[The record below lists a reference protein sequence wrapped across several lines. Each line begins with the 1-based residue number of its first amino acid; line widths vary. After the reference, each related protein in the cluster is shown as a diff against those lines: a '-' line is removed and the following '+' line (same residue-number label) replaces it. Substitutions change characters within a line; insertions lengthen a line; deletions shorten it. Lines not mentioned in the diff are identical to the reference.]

1 VWKHQG
7 INAAGVLG
15 DMLRIVSYFTM
26 CDCISGA
33 EQPVMLELP
42 NQWLWDIIDE
52 FIYQV
57 ASLTYDF
64 QKS

>member
-1 VWKHQG
+1 VFV
-7 INAAGVLG
+7 AA
-15 DMLRIVSYFTM
+15 
-26 CDCISGA
+26 SGA

-57 ASLTYDF
+57 NMQLLYVTR
-64 QKS
+64 Q